1 MKLVS
6 SFSFLLLVPSL
17 GLAQV
22 VAKVGS
28 KEITAQMLNERHE
41 SLQDQMIE
49 VPDKKTLLE
58 DLINYEVGLQ
68 EAQKRGL
75 ENDPAI
81 KDRMQQELY
90 KGFVEKEL
98 GPKVAKVDAS
108 ESEMKD
114 YYQKYPE
121 IRTSHIMVEIRPDA
135 TAEQKKEAYSR
146 AKEINE
152 NVKKSNRKFE
162 DLVKIYSD
170 DVMSN
175 KNGGDIGWQTRLT
188 HHPALYRAA
197 VQLRVGQTSNIVET
211 PYGYFIIKLTGKKAF
226 AEADRSVLRLA
237 VQEEKKKKMYDQF
250 IQGLRGKYKIQVN
263 SKSL

>member
-1 MKLVS
+1 MKFVS
-6 SFSFLLLVPSL
+6 SFLILVFVPSL
-17 GLAQV
+17 SLAQV
-22 VAKVGS
+22 VAKVGNR
-28 KEITAQMLNERHE
+28 EITAKELDERHAALAE
-41 SLQDQMIE
+41 QMIE

-58 DLINYEVGLQ
+58 DLINFEVGLQ

-98 GPKVAKVDAS
+98 GPKVAKIDVS
-108 ESEMKD
+108 ENEMKA

-121 IRTSHIMVEIRPDA
+121 VRTSHIMIEVRPDV
-135 TAEQKKEAYSR
+135 TPEQKNEARKR
-146 AKEINE
+146 AKEIYE

-175 KNGGDIGWQTRLT
+175 KTGGDIGWQTRLT

-197 VQLRVGQTSNIVET
+197 VNMRIGQISNIVET
-211 PYGYFIIKLTGKKAF
+211 PYGFFIVKLTGKKAF
-226 AEADRSVLRLA
+226 GEADRSILRLA
-237 VQEEKKKKMYDQF
+237 VQEEKKKAAYDKF
-250 IQGLRGKYKIQVN
+250 IQGLRSKYKIQM
-263 SKSL
+263 SKSI

>member
-1 MKLVS
+1 MKQIIALS
-6 SFSFLLLVPSL
+6 LIGLLCSPSH
-17 GLAQV
+17 AQV
-22 VAKVGS
+22 LAKVGN
-28 KEITAQMLNERHE
+28 KEITAQILDERYE
-41 SLQDQMIE
+41 ALKDQMIE

-90 KGFVEKEL
+90 KGFIEKEV
-98 GPKVAKVDAS
+98 GPKVAKVDAN
-108 ESEMKD
+108 ESEMKS

-121 IRTSHIMVEIRPDA
+121 IRTSHILIEVRPDA
-135 TAEQKKEAYSR
+135 TPEQRTEAKNR
-146 AKEINE
+146 AKEIYD

-175 KNGGDIGWQTRLT
+175 KSGGDIGWQTRLT

-197 VQLRVGQTSNIVET
+197 IQLRVGQTSNIIET
-211 PYGYFIIKLTGKKAF
+211 PYGFFILKLTGKKAF
-226 AEADRSVLRLA
+226 SDADRSILRLA
-237 VQEEKKKKMYDQF
+237 VQEEKKKKVYDQF
-250 IQGLRGKYKIQVN
+250 IQGLRSKYKIQMG
-263 SKSL
+263 KSL